1 MINSILRKF
10 LTFLSIFFFN
20 KKISTL
26 KDKKILDEINTII
39 NKNRKYQYRLTET
52 HKKFNLDVIK
62 LFKHKKIK
70 NFLKVGFI
78 QKMFFIHNRFFIYR
92 ELKCLKNH
100 KKWFFYKKILK
111 EDNVGSPVRY
121 FLYPESSGNKINHLF
136 HLYIL
141 MMEFNIDLKKISKV
155 FEFGSGY
162 GCMARI
168 FSQINNDIKYTCFD
182 TFYVSLLQ
190 FYFLKHNNLD
200 VGYSIKNKFSLN
212 VEFNQIKDYNLNN
225 SDYLFIAN
233 WSLSETPLKFRNK
246 LNSII
251 MGSKY
256 ILIGF
261 QEKFED
267 INNLKYFNKL
277 KNKISS
283 SFNVKII
290 KNKYYGGNF
299 IYKQNHYYFLAKKI
313 NLF

>member
-1 MINSILRKF
+1 MISSILRKF

-26 KDKKILDEINTII
+26 KDKKILNKIKTII
-39 NKNRKYQYRLTET
+39 NKNRKYQYSLTKT

-62 LFKHKKIK
+62 LLKNKKIK
-70 NFLKVGFI
+70 NFLKVSFI
-78 QKMFFIHNRFFIYR
+78 QKMFFIHNRFFIYL
-92 ELKCLKNH
+92 ELKCLKNS
-100 KKWFFYKKILK
+100 KKWFFYKKLLK

-121 FLYPESSGNKINHLF
+121 FLYPKSSGNKINHVF

-141 MMEFNIDLKKISKV
+141 MTEFNIDIKKIAKV

-168 FSQINNDIKYTCFD
+168 FSQINKDIKYTCFD

-200 VGYSIKNKFSLN
+200 VGYTRTNQFSLN
-212 VEFNQIKDYNLNN
+212 IDLNQIKNYNLIN
-225 SDYLFIAN
+225 SNYLFIAN
-233 WSLSETPLKFRNK
+233 WSLSETPLYFREK

-251 MGSKY
+251 MGSEY

-261 QEKFED
+261 QEKFEN
-267 INNLKYFNKL
+267 INNLKYFAKL
-277 KNKISS
+277 EKKISNI
-283 SFNVKII
+283 FDVRIV
-290 KNKYYGGNF
+290 KNKYYKGNL
-299 IYKQNHYYFLAKKI
+299 INRQNHYYFLGKKK
-313 NLF
+313 